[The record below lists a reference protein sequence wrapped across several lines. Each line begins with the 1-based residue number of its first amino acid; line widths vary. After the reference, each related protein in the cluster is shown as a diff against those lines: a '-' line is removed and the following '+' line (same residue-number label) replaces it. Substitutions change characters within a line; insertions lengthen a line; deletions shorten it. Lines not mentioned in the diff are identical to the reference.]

1 MSRRVKP
8 VQDQK
13 MRRRRA
19 VIVGSSSDCVEKVLF
34 WIRALELARRYRVV
48 TIGEVVNLGEA
59 TILISR
65 HATAW
70 FICLLPDT
78 NRLAILR
85 RFCAVAAI
93 GNSSWAPFGPRN
105 RTRSSFRMRLR

>member
-1 MSRRVKP
+1 MIKTETNWTARLTGSI
-8 VQDQK
+8 
-13 MRRRRA
+13 RRRLSA
-19 VIVGSSSDCVEKVLF
+19 LFVDTAEKVLF

-48 TIGEVVNLGEA
+48 TIGEAVNLGEA

-70 FICLLPDT
+70 FICLLPDM

-93 GNSSWAPFGPRN
+93 RNSS
-105 RTRSSFRMRLR
+105 